1 MAENQS
7 SLQELQ
13 GRSQY
18 FTFPRRELLQKIVS
32 AALLCL
38 VPRRQPVNYAFSER
52 PLPKFSI
59 GDLIAADWVDEF
71 DENIVEFGEVVGL
84 CYLHEGG
91 RSYPDNN
98 WVYYIRWTHSS
109 SGPDS
114 PGFPCFEWEPSTG
127 DDWRLVSHA

>member
-1 MAENQS
+1 MNNSRREF
-7 SLQELQ
+7 LQ
-13 GRSQY
+13 GVA
-18 FTFPRRELLQKIVS
+18 T
-32 AALLCL
+32 ALPFLIPHSRPL
-38 VPRRQPVNYAFSER
+38 KSSSDDR
-52 PLPKFSI
+52 PLPKFNI
-59 GDLIAADWVDEF
+59 GDLIAADWLDEF
-71 DENIVEFGEVVGL
+71 DEQIVEFGEVVGL

-127 DDWRLVSHA
+127 DDWRCIRHA